1 MNLIRRILPAGFFL
15 ALSLPCHSAMIS
27 GIVAVVND
35 AVITYQEV
43 MISFA
48 PLEEQLFA
56 QYQRQPK
63 VFEEKRGQ
71 ALAEKIEDLVERQ
84 LVLSHFRT
92 AGYNVKI
99 LDAFVDDQIQERIKE
114 RFGDRISLMK
124 TLQAQGKTYEAY
136 HRDQRD
142 QIIVDL
148 LRQQFTSSEKV
159 IISPFKIEAY
169 FQENADK
176 YKVADQVKLR
186 MIVLNKTGGSNADAV
201 RRLAD
206 EIHSKLKAGA
216 SFAELASIYSDGAQR
231 AQAGDR
237 GWVDRDFFKKE
248 LSDSAFSLKAGEIS
262 AVIDLPEACYIMLV
276 EEVRAAHVK
285 PLQDVRDE
293 IEGILKSQG
302 RERIK
307 KRWVERLKAKAFVAY
322 Y

>member
-1 MNLIRRILPAGFFL
+1 MNVIRRLLPAGFLL
-15 ALSLPCHSAMIS
+15 ALTFPGHSAMIS

-43 MISFA
+43 MITFA
-48 PLEEQLFA
+48 PIEEQLLA

-63 VFEEKRGQ
+63 VFEQKRGQ
-71 ALAEKIEDLVERQ
+71 AWGEKIEDLVERQ
-84 LVLSHFRT
+84 LILSHFKT

-99 LDAFVDDQIQERIKE
+99 LDAFVDDQIKDRVKE
-114 RFGDRISLMK
+114 RYGDHLSLMK
-124 TLQAQGKTYEAY
+124 TLQAQGKTYEAF
-136 HRDQRD
+136 HREMRD

-159 IISPFKIEAY
+159 IISPNKIEAY
-169 FQENADK
+169 YAQSADK

-186 MIVLNKTGGSNADAV
+186 MIVLNKTGGNGESV

-206 EIHSKLKAGA
+206 EIHAKLKAGA
-216 SFAELASIYSDGAQR
+216 SFVEMASIYSDGAQR

-248 LSDSAFSLKAGEIS
+248 LSEPAFSLKAGEIS
-262 AVIDLPEACYIMLV
+262 EVIDLPEACYLMLV
-276 EEVRAAHVK
+276 EEVRVAHVK

-293 IEGILKSQG
+293 IEGILKAQG
-302 RERIK
+302 RERLK
-307 KRWVERLKAKAFVAY
+307 KRWVERLKSKAFVAY